1 MTGDE
6 EMKSSLLKKIKDS
19 VIGEEEKIDIDGV
32 DLDSGTIIIEET
44 DPSEIVSTGAVLRE
58 GFDHETDIFFKGYTG
73 TVFVLDLN
81 PFFEAIGT
89 TSTSRIG
96 ESLVTFTDNI
106 LTRELEGVGS
116 FKNYSNEQFFFR
128 LNKDDAEGWVMAA
141 KAVNAVG
148 EHFLRDSYEAD
159 DMISE
164 LLAAVNPED
173 LKGADGV
180 FDGAK
185 ALENKMTFGSIAEAI
200 KKTVEP
206 LWETLKHNG
215 VKHVASTEWETE
227 TKDMRD
233 ALEKVERGPDRR
245 QKLIKAPA
253 HMERRKTTGRRDIDN
268 PNKSVW

>member
-1 MTGDE
+1 
-6 EMKSSLLKKIKDS
+6 MKSSLLKKIKDS

-128 LNKDDAEGWVMAA
+128 LNKDDAEGWVMA
-141 KAVNAVG
+141 
-148 EHFLRDSYEAD
+148 
-159 DMISE
+159 
-164 LLAAVNPED
+164 
-173 LKGADGV
+173 
-180 FDGAK
+180 
-185 ALENKMTFGSIAEAI
+185 
-200 KKTVEP
+200 
-206 LWETLKHNG
+206 
-215 VKHVASTEWETE
+215 
-227 TKDMRD
+227 
-233 ALEKVERGPDRR
+233 
-245 QKLIKAPA
+245 
-253 HMERRKTTGRRDIDN
+253 
-268 PNKSVW
+268 